1 MRGIDEWVHFSNA
14 FLINVL
20 FLLSR
25 LFFFFF
31 FFLIYLIFEI
41 SVGIHVQSALVSR
54 TVVTQNTLLY
64 QSMLFGCIF
73 YCISLQILLSQIID
87 ISTQKETNSQTD

>member
-31 FFLIYLIFEI
+31 FFFDLPNFRDIGRYTCSVSSRVSNSGNSKYSVI
-41 SVGIHVQSALVSR
+41 SEHVVWMHF
-54 TVVTQNTLLY
+54 LLY
-64 QSMLFGCIF
+64 ITSNSF
-73 YCISLQILLSQIID
+73 IS
-87 ISTQKETNSQTD
+87 NY